1 MGPLICYQTRR
12 GQLGNHMQV
21 NNEMESSVL
30 CTYLCRHIHSMCV
43 SNNQRKRSYLGLEK
57 SQGGYMGRARE
68 NGKGKSDV
76 IIF

>member
-1 MGPLICYQTRR
+1 MYII
-12 GQLGNHMQV
+12 N
-21 NNEMESSVL
+21 
-30 CTYLCRHIHSMCV
+30 